1 MYDEND
7 CNHGPEGSDYNGEA
21 WFDWRK
27 DLKCMVLALLAI
39 FMLVGIFFWPSYRRE
54 ANAEPYLIEA
64 SVRIKQAVHWRAEG
78 EFTSAQAE
86 LERAKASIKEARI
99 TQGRRGNGWK
109 KIYQLEADMAR
120 AAALTR
126 DEARKLRKK
135 IKDRRE
141 KLLNLPE

>member
-64 SVRIKQAVHWRAEG
+64 STRMKQAVYWRAEG
-78 EFTSAQAE
+78 EFTTARGELKKAAESLKGAQGI
-86 LERAKASIKEARI
+86 LGKNKRHKE
-99 TQGRRGNGWK
+99 T
-109 KIYQLEADMAR
+109 EA
-120 AAALTR
+120 AAALIAR
-126 DEARKLRKK
+126 VEELSREEAGLVWKK
-135 IKDRRE
+135 IKDKKGKFLE
-141 KLLNLPE
+141 LPR